1 VGQPLISYFGY
12 RTDGVWNSTVDA
24 AKANGLTSTL
34 TGDLVEG
41 GLRIVDV
48 NGDKVILKIV
58 LFLEIHIRFCRALLI
73 ILNIK
78 V

>member
-1 VGQPLISYFGY
+1 LIL
-12 RTDGVWNSTVDA
+12 T

-48 NGDKVILKIV
+48 NGDKVLILKIV
-58 LFLEIHIRFCRALLI
+58 LFLGNPYPDFTGLY
-73 ILNIK
+73 
-78 V
+78 